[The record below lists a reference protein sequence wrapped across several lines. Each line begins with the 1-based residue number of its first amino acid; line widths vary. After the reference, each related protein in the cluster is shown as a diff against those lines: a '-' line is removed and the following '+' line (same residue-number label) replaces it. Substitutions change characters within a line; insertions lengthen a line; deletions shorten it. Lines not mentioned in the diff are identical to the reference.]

1 MLTVKVVSILNS
13 SSTSV
18 AIPVLPPLP
27 ASFVVGGIN
36 INISSYKICTD
47 TGQIHAMATT
57 SYQLDR
63 L

>member
-1 MLTVKVVSILNS
+1 MLTVKVVSELNS

-18 AIPVLPPLP
+18 EIPILPPLP

-36 INISSYKICTD
+36 INISNYKVCAD
-47 TGQIHAMATT
+47 TGQIYAIANTN
-57 SYQLDR
+57 YQLDR